1 MTNYA
6 KIDHTNRRIILDR
19 TFEKNALIVGSDEY
33 KMLQACR
40 KDYPEYT
47 VVRRTIKRNPNQ
59 EHFKGLT
66 YAFME
71 EYIMTHESRD
81 TVNTVLDE
89 FYEMRFIAQGH
100 SQAFRYPTIKQWFL
114 RQYPEFLEFRMKPAE
129 DTPVKIVSLNND
141 TAEADLPKGA

>member
-6 KIDHTNRRIILDR
+6 KIDHTNHRIILDR

-47 VVRRTIKRNPNQ
+47 VVRRTIKKNPNQ
-59 EHFKGLT
+59 ERYRGLT

-71 EYIMTHESRD
+71 EYIRTHESRD
-81 TVNTVLDE
+81 TVNTVINE
-89 FYEMRFIAQGH
+89 FNEMRLISQAH
-100 SQAFRYPTIKQWFL
+100 SKAFRYPVIKQWFL
-114 RQYPEFLEFRMKPAE
+114 EQYPEFLEFRLKPAE
-129 DTPVKIVSLNND
+129 DKPVKIVSMNND
-141 TAEADLPKGA
+141 TAAANLPKGA